1 MDIGLFRRYLE
12 DYVRQ
17 AVQNSDGTNAGIA
30 EYLSTVKQA
39 GRFASHKEEKNRAL
53 AEVRKAFDEH
63 RHWPRS
69 IVISFLGIED
79 KDLLSKP

>member
-1 MDIGLFRRYLE
+1 MDIGLFRRYVE

-53 AEVRKAFDEH
+53 AEVRK
-63 RHWPRS
+63 
-69 IVISFLGIED
+69 
-79 KDLLSKP
+79 